1 MIQCISADFF
11 AVKQV
16 RVQENIERIVITKEE
31 MNLDI
36 LNVIFKNKLCCFEK
50 LIEFGFIKKE
60 NMYLYESFLKSS
72 GFQMIVSIAEDGKVS
87 AEVLDTALNEPY
99 TRHRASG
106 AVGEFVG
113 NIKAEY
119 EAVLTDIAD
128 KCFDPDV
135 FKTDLAKEIISYIR
149 NTYGD
154 ELEYLWAKFPDNA
167 VVRRSDNKKWYA
179 ALLTVSRSKLGFE
192 SNEMVEVIDLRMK
205 PEEVEKIDKVKI
217 LPGYHMNKKHWI
229 TVVLD
234 GTVPIDEIYSLIN
247 ESYKLAKK

>member
-1 MIQCISADFF
+1 M
-11 AVKQV
+11 
-16 RVQENIERIVITKEE
+16 T
-31 MNLDI
+31 LDI
-36 LNVIFKNKLCCFEK
+36 LSIIFKNKSCNFEK
-50 LIEFGFIKKE
+50 LIEFGFTKNEDTYFYKTI
-60 NMYLYESFLKSS
+60 LQAD
-72 GFQMIVSIAEDGKVS
+72 GFEINVSITEQGEVS
-87 AEVLDTALNEPY
+87 ATVIDTDLNEPY
-99 TRHRASG
+99 TLHLASG

-119 EAVLTDIAD
+119 EAVLTEIAES
-128 KCFDPDV
+128 CFEPDV
-135 FKTDLAKEIISYIR
+135 FKTDLAKEIILYIR

-154 ELEYLWAKFPDNA
+154 ELEYLWKKFPDNA

-192 SNEMVEVIDLRMK
+192 SDEMVEVIDLRMK

-234 GTVPIDEIYSLIN
+234 GTVPINEICSLID
-247 ESYKLAKK
+247 ESYVLAKK